1 MSSATLC
8 AGAKTRS
15 LYANRHEVSVT
26 AAIVIA
32 MVATQP
38 RTVSTGGNVNAP
50 MTSPRCVISIMVIIT
65 GTETMAVDDRAD
77 EERLDG
83 IDADEAH
90 RQADKGGERDGAV
103 E

>member
-32 MVATQP
+32 MVATQT
-38 RTVSTGGNVNAP
+38 RTVSTGGNVNNIDVYAN
-50 MTSPRCVISIMVIIT
+50 CW
-65 GTETMAVDDRAD
+65 DDPTVGQPQQG
-77 EERLDG
+77 LCIG
-83 IDADEAH
+83 F
-90 RQADKGGERDGAV
+90 GW
-103 E
+103 